1 MNIYT
6 SQLSIPCRQ
15 REQELAKAHKAE
27 LKSTASYHEQ
37 KTQLLL
43 AEFNKAKD
51 ILTQEIIAAKEK
63 YLILC
68 IYCTYIVNLH
78 ADLKK

>member
-1 MNIYT
+1 MF
-6 SQLSIPCRQ
+6 LCRQ
-15 REQELAKAHKAE
+15 REQELLKNHKAE

-51 ILTQEIIAAKEK
+51 ILSQELANAKEK
-63 YLILC
+63 YGKCCCLD
-68 IYCTYIVNLH
+68 YANT
-78 ADLKK
+78 